1 MGKLLI
7 DLNTF
12 KVVKKKDVGKEEPYL
27 WLFGIAVELGAGSS
41 NDPTRFIVKRPAKP
55 GNLGGPFK
63 KGESRAIP
71 DSVGRIEKDV
81 QPVFGRLALG
91 FIATAWDH
99 DKTPAN
105 AVQAA
110 YRDAAQVLNDFI
122 QARILTLNTGP
133 LTDAEITAIK
143 QDIEEHITER
153 FKATV
158 TLRRPGSLNQD
169 DFVGMAFRFVTPDP
183 AVAQSENL
191 DLRFAA
197 RGVDYRIS
205 GVLRYTP

>member
-12 KVVKKKDVGKEEPYL
+12 KVVKKTDLGKEEPYL
-27 WLFGIAVELGAGSS
+27 WLFGLAVELGAGSS
-41 NDPTRFIVKRPAKP
+41 NDPTRFILKRPATP
-55 GNLGGPFK
+55 GNLGGSFK
-63 KGESRAIP
+63 KGESRTIP

-91 FIATAWDH
+91 FVVIAWDH
-99 DKTPAN
+99 DNTPAS

-110 YRDAAQVLNDFI
+110 YGDAAQVLNDFI
-122 QARILTLNTGP
+122 QTRVSALNTSP
-133 LTDAEITAIK
+133 LTDAEMTALRG
-143 QDIEEHITER
+143 DIEAHIRER

-158 TLRRPGSLNQD
+158 SLRRPGSLNQD
-169 DFVGMAFRFVTPDP
+169 DFVGLNFRFVTPDP

-191 DLRFAA
+191 TLNFAA
-197 RGVDYRIS
+197 KSVEYQVTGVF
-205 GVLRYTP
+205 RYTP